1 MVRRKDRFWE
11 YAEDLKGRFLCKFCH
26 KVYPGGIARI
36 KSHLSQQR
44 GRDIAICDKVSN
56 DVQAL
61 ALLAI
66 GPNKKRKVASSTNTE
81 RSGIGSSIPN
91 ASMGQHQVSLLKICE
106 KKDSELVDKDV
117 FEFFLMNNI
126 SLSDVES
133 RSFVKMINSIISY
146 GSSYYPPSYS
156 TLCTELIP
164 RARKEIEKYVSTVKE
179 SWTLNGCTLMSS
191 IWTDMNGC
199 SFINVVAYSPKG
211 AVFLNSFEISAKEKT
226 DSYLR
231 DILKSVMDEIG
242 PENIVQ
248 IILNDTSN
256 YESVGD
262 FVMEKYSHIYKMQC
276 VTHGIRML
284 LTDIYEEV
292 EWIKGVFDDAK
303 LVVDYIFNNKVIVK
317 LMGDMTNRELK
328 RPCKMEYIS
337 YFLMLQSI
345 SDAEQNLR
353 LMIAS
358 PEWRDMNSGDTS
370 LAGKFAQIIESEA
383 FWSRGKDVLS
393 VLDPLIKVVRLVN
406 GEELTTGYLFEAL
419 ERARKVIEQ
428 CCCNDPPKYSRLL
441 ELFDTRRNGLIL
453 HKVHAAAAYLNP
465 SLMYNGKIR
474 YEDTDV
480 RDGLNYI
487 VETMISK
494 DERNDFVTQLLLYNG
509 RSPKVFDTI
518 ALSMLTNVHPRVW
531 WEFNC
536 VSVPLLQKIAIRI
549 LSQPCS
555 SRACELNWGAFEAA
569 EIKKTNKTSNISD
582 NVVFIRMNRKM
593 KAKFTDPERKQVEA
607 IDLENLPELAKD
619 TIDGLEELGNEAGLK
634 TLAKIPL
641 ESGANLK

>member
-11 YAEDLKGRFLCKFCH
+11 YAEDLKGRFLCKFCQ
-26 KVYPGGIARI
+26 KEYPGGIARV

-44 GRDIAICDKVSN
+44 GRDIAICDKVSD

-66 GPNKKRKVASSTNTE
+66 GPNKKSKVASSTKTE

-91 ASMGQHQVSLLKICE
+91 ASMSPHQVPLLRICE
-106 KKDSELVDKDV
+106 KKDTESVDKDL
-117 FEFFLMNNI
+117 FEFFLTNNI
-126 SLSDVES
+126 SLNDVES
-133 RSFVKMINSIISY
+133 PSFVKMINSITSY

-191 IWTDMNGC
+191 IWTDMSGC

-211 AVFLNSFEISAKEKT
+211 AVFLNSFERSAKKKT
-226 DSYLR
+226 DSFLR
-231 DILKSVMDEIG
+231 DIFKSVMDEIG
-242 PENIVQ
+242 PENVVQ
-248 IILNDTSN
+248 IVLNDTSN

-262 FVMEKYSHIYKMQC
+262 FVTEKYSHIYKMQC
-276 VTHGIRML
+276 VTHGIQML
-284 LTDIYEEV
+284 LMDIYEEV

-303 LVVDYIFNNKVIVK
+303 LVVDCIFKHKIILK
-317 LMGDMTNRELK
+317 LMGDMANKELK
-328 RPCKMEYIS
+328 RPYKTEFFS

-345 SDAEQNLR
+345 LDVEENLR

-358 PEWRDMNSGDTS
+358 PEWKDLNSDDTS
-370 LAGKFAQIIESEA
+370 LAGKVAPTIQSEA
-383 FWSRGKDVLS
+383 FWSRGKDVIS
-393 VLDPLIKVVRLVN
+393 VLDPLIKVLRLVN
-406 GEELTTGYLFEAL
+406 GEELTTGYLFEAM

-428 CCCNDPPKYSRLL
+428 CCNNDPPKYSRLL
-441 ELFDTRRNGLIL
+441 ELFDTRRNGQIL

-465 SLMYNGKIR
+465 SLMYDGKIR
-474 YEDTDV
+474 YEDIDV

-509 RSPKVFDTI
+509 KSPKVFDTI
-518 ALSMLTNVHPRVW
+518 ALSMLTNVHPRIW

-536 VSVPLLQKIAIRI
+536 VSVPLLQKVAIRI

-555 SRACELNWGAFEAA
+555 SWVCELNWSAFEAA
-569 EIKKTNKTSNISD
+569 EIKKTNKTPNISD
-582 NVVFIRMNRKM
+582 DVVFIRINRKM
-593 KAKFTDPERKQVEA
+593 KAKFTDPERKQIEA
-607 IDLENLPELAKD
+607 IDLENLPELAKG
-619 TIDGLEELGNEAGLK
+619 TIDCLEEFEHEAGLK
-634 TLAKIPL
+634 THWPQFV
-641 ESGANLK
+641 